1 MVEGANV
8 VFLRVS
14 VSLGNGD
21 GERDGHIVSELAF
34 FCAKACAVDF
44 LLERS
49 HGFVSVDDATAAV
62 GDGECAS
69 ACEVQRVVGASDDS
83 LACEEVVDL
92 LVCELVGAVSDDGEL
107 HDWCTLLSCCLV
119 LIVAHSHACVAAVA
133 RACAWFASW
142 GARRSARAG
151 VSVSCAATSAGKR
164 NSLVAGVAEV
174 RV

>member
-1 MVEGANV
+1 MNV
-8 VFLRVS
+8 
-14 VSLGNGD
+14 
-21 GERDGHIVSELAF
+21 
-34 FCAKACAVDF
+34 

-49 HGFVSVDDATAAV
+49 HGFVSVDDAAAAV

-92 LVCELVGAVSDDGEL
+92 LVGAVGDDGEL
-107 HDWCTLLSCCLV
+107 HDWCPFIVLSGSYCGAFSRVRGGCC
-119 LIVAHSHACVAAVA
+119 ACFV
-133 RACAWFASW
+133 SW
-142 GARRSARAG
+142 DARRSARACA
-151 VSVSCAATSAGKR
+151 SVSCAATSAGKR